1 MKSFLKKLEKF
12 FNRHL
17 DKLAVLSTITLGGKN
32 VILIAL
38 MLLVFYLLNSS
49 SEKKSN
55 HSEKDL
61 NERKED
67 SSSVSSVDD
76 DANSSIETAS
86 NYEIKV
92 EIERSDKNKEE
103 SDNKKEKSEESL
115 KNDDSNKEEKHQENN
130 SAPRL
135 VKKNVQVFKNRKVSH
150 IEDRNTDFENKNPYK
165 NNMNFLEECYKNNPG
180 DYTIPV
186 KIQQSSC
193 SIPLFNLRRVPSLD
207 YNFNFIIHNFD
218 QQQINNLIM
227 CKDIHKWMNT
237 STISSS
243 DIQDEYYPVYFVK
256 KQNGV
261 IGIFEIY
268 KLFIHTNEQGLKVGF
283 VQMGNDLFDIKEF
296 IDQLIEK
303 KYIQDLLHGQKF
315 FNYNLSEH
323 DDAIDFL
330 ERFLS
335 LVLPPENLI
344 GETIQLDL
352 EIHSENKKTVSYL
365 YDTLNSD
372 TVNFNTTL

>member
-1 MKSFLKKLEKF
+1 MKSFFKKLEKF

-32 VILIAL
+32 VILVAL
-38 MLLVFYLLNSS
+38 MLLVLYLITGKESL
-49 SEKKSN
+49 EKKT
-55 HSEKDL
+55 SES
-61 NERKED
+61 KEKTED
-67 SSSVSSVDD
+67 ASSVSSVDD
-76 DANSSIETAS
+76 DSSIETAS

-92 EIERSDKNKEE
+92 QFDRTQDIKEE
-103 SDNKKEKSEESL
+103 EKNVSEDNVEKSDVP
-115 KNDDSNKEEKHQENN
+115 KQDEKSQENS

-135 VKKNVQVFKNRKVSH
+135 IKKNVQVFKNRKVSH

-193 SIPLFNLRRVPSLD
+193 SIPLFNLRHIPGLD
-207 YNFNFIIHNFD
+207 FNFNFIIHNFD

-227 CKDIHKWMNT
+227 CKDIHKWMNS

-261 IGIFEIY
+261 IGIFELY
-268 KLFIHTNEQGLKVGF
+268 KLFIHTNEQGLKIGF
-283 VQMGNDLFDIKEF
+283 VQMGNDLFDIKEY
-296 IDQLIEK
+296 IDALIEK

-344 GETIQLDL
+344 GETIELDL

-365 YDTLNSD
+365 YDTLKSD

>member
-1 MKSFLKKLEKF
+1 MKSFFKKLEKF

-38 MLLVFYLLNSS
+38 MLLVLYLLTNSDK
-49 SEKKSN
+49 SEKK
-55 HSEKDL
+55 HSEK
-61 NERKED
+61 NTSETKEKKED
-67 SSSVSSVDD
+67 ASSVSSVDD
-76 DANSSIETAS
+76 DSSIETAS

-92 EIERSDKNKEE
+92 EFDRVHENKEE
-103 SDNKKEKSEESL
+103 EKPVSEDKSEKPDVPKEEEKS
-115 KNDDSNKEEKHQENN
+115 QENV

-135 VKKNVQVFKNRKVSH
+135 IKKNVQVFKNRKVSH

-165 NNMNFLEECYKNNPG
+165 NNMNYLEECYKNSPG

-193 SIPLFNLRRVPSLD
+193 SIPLFNLRHIPGLD
-207 YNFNFIIHNFD
+207 FNFNFIIHNFD

-283 VQMGNDLFDIKEF
+283 VQMGNDLFDIKEY
-296 IDQLIEK
+296 IDTLIEK

-330 ERFLS
+330 EKFLS

-344 GETIQLDL
+344 GETIELDL